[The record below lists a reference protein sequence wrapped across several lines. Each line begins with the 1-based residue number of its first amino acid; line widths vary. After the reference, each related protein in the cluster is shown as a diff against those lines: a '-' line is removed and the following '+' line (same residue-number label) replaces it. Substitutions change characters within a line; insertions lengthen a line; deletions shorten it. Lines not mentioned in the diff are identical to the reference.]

1 MKRLKNFIAA
11 LPEHVTVTKTDFI
24 LSIAVGVLSGI
35 IFGMLISPRKYMHIG
50 CNNGSG
56 NHIKEDKFE
65 EEE

>member
-24 LSIAVGVLSGI
+24 LSIVAGVLSGI

-56 NHIKEDKFE
+56 NHVTADDYE